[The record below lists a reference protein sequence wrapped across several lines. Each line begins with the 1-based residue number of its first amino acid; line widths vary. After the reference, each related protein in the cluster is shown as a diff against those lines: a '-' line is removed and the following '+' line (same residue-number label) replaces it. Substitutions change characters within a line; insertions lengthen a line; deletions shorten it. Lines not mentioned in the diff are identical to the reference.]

1 MSAGNSAAPSVA
13 SAGSLRT
20 ENNLI
25 CTFCGCLC
33 DDISVDIDDGNGES
47 DSSGAQK
54 TPEIVKIRGACSNG
68 RTMFENYHLGSKLPR
83 LDGRDVSWD
92 EAVKAAGDILRRARS
107 PLIYGFSSSS
117 SEAQRTAV
125 HLGEII
131 GATMDTTGS
140 VCHGPTGLAMQAV
153 GESTCTLGEVKN
165 RSDLLVFW
173 GCNPM
178 AAHSRHFNRYSLIPK
193 GKYVPGGRNDR
204 KMIVVDVRPTSSAKS
219 AGIFLQVEQGSDY
232 EVLHSMR
239 YILKGGKLRSAVGG
253 VSPERLEEIVAMMK
267 SCRYG
272 TAFMGMGLTMT
283 RGRDM
288 NVREIFSLVT
298 DLNAFTRF
306 SVIPMRGHG
315 NVTGADQVLTW
326 LTGFPF
332 AVNMSRGYARYGPGE
347 YTAVDVLARRET
359 DAAVILS
366 SDPGAHF
373 PKRAV
378 DFMEKIPT
386 IVIDPEES
394 LSVPLAK
401 IWFPVSKC
409 GIDSGGTCYRMDT
422 IPLYA
427 RAFVPARRPS
437 DDELLHRLIE
447 EVRNEPGR

>member
-1 MSAGNSAAPSVA
+1 MVTAMSAENSTLPRVA
-13 SAGSLRT
+13 VAEGPVLRT
-20 ENNLI
+20 EDNVI

-33 DDISVDIDDGNGES
+33 DDISVDIDDGDGEKIPS
-47 DSSGAQK
+47 
-54 TPEIVKIRGACSNG
+54 IVKIRGACSNG
-68 RTMFENYHLGSKLPR
+68 RTMFENYHIGPRLPR
-83 LDGRDVSWD
+83 MDGREVSWD
-92 EAVKAAGDILRRARS
+92 EAIEAAGAILREARS

-117 SEAQRTAV
+117 SEAQRVAV

-153 GESTCTLGEVKN
+153 GESSCTLGEVKN

-193 GKYVPGGRNDR
+193 GMYIPGGRNDR
-204 KMIVVDVRPTSSAKS
+204 KMIVVDVRPTPSGKS
-219 AGIFLQVEQGSDY
+219 AGTFVQVEQGSDY
-232 EVLHSMR
+232 EVLHAMR
-239 YILKGGKLRSAVGG
+239 YILKGGKIKAPVGG
-253 VSPERLEEIVAMMK
+253 VSPEQLEQIVEEMK
-267 SCRYG
+267 SCKYG

-283 RGRDM
+283 RGRDI
-288 NVREIFSLVT
+288 NVRELFIFLT
-298 DLNAFTRF
+298 ELNAYARF

-326 LTGFPF
+326 LIGFPF
-332 AVNMSRGYARYGPGE
+332 AVNMARGYARYGPGE
-347 YTAVDVLARRET
+347 YTAVDALGREEV

-373 PKRAV
+373 PKRSA
-378 DFMEKIPT
+378 DFMGRIST

-409 GIDSGGTCYRMDT
+409 GIDCGGTCYRMDT

-427 RAFVPARRPS
+427 RSFVPAYRPS
-437 DDELLHRLIE
+437 DEELLNRLIQ
-447 EVRNEPGR
+447 EVTK

>member
-1 MSAGNSAAPSVA
+1 MSAEIAAAPA
-13 SAGSLRT
+13 DMALRT
-20 ENNLI
+20 ENNVV

-33 DDISVDIDDGNGES
+33 DDISVDIDDGDSAPNG
-47 DSSGAQK
+47 SGNIPKIA
-54 TPEIVKIRGACSNG
+54 KIRGACSNG
-68 RTMFENYHLGSKLPR
+68 RTMFENYHIGPKLPR
-83 LDGRDVSWD
+83 LDGREVPWD
-92 EAVKAAGDILRRARS
+92 EAVEAAGKILRNARS

-140 VCHGPTGLAMQAV
+140 VCHGPSGLAMQAV

-193 GKYVPGGRNDR
+193 GKYIPGGRSDR
-204 KMIVVDVRPTSSAKS
+204 KMIVVDVRPTPSGKS
-219 AGIFLQVEQGSDY
+219 AGTFLQVEPGSDF
-232 EVLHSMR
+232 EILHAMR
-239 YILKGGKLRSAVGG
+239 YMLKGGKLRSNVGG
-253 VSPERLEEIVAMMK
+253 ISPDVLEEVTGRMK
-267 SCRYG
+267 SCKYG

-288 NVREIFSLVT
+288 NVREIFSLIT

-347 YTAVDVLARRET
+347 YTAVDVLAREEA

-373 PKRAV
+373 PKQAAEHMGR
-378 DFMEKIPT
+378 IPT

-394 LSVPLAK
+394 LSVPFAK

-427 RAFVPARRPS
+427 RAFVRAFRPS
-437 DDELLHRLIE
+437 DDELLSRLIE
-447 EVRNEPGR
+447 EVIR